1 MVMEMFKLLPACKD
15 YLWGGNK
22 LKTVFH
28 KSCDTEVLAE
38 TWELSCH
45 RDGNSIIANGAYQ
58 GKTLAEYIEGVGK
71 QALGTNCDR
80 FEEFPILIKFIDSKQ
95 PLSVQVHPDDKY
107 ALEHEGQYGKTEM
120 WYVIDCEEDA
130 FLYYGFK
137 NSISKEAFENHIK
150 DGTLEDVLNKVKVKK
165 GDVFFI
171 ESKTIHAIGSGI
183 TIAEIQQNSNVTYRV
198 FDYNRVGTDGKKR
211 ELHIDK
217 AIDVTN
223 LNFTGKQYSFG
234 NHIASCDIF
243 EVDKLEILSEKSVQ
257 VADEKSFHS
266 IIIIEGNGM
275 ITCNETTMEVKKGDS
290 IFIPAGLGEYTISG
304 ELEAIK
310 TVIPEKMKYTV
321 GVDIG
326 GTDIKIG
333 ILDKYNNI
341 VSKGICPTHAEKGA
355 TEVIKNI
362 ISAIDSIFENSGIDK
377 KDCTYIGIGCPGTI
391 DPQNGVV
398 IYSNNLAWSNVNLK
412 EEIEQATGL
421 DVYISND
428 ANCAALGE
436 VKAGFGG
443 KYKNAVVITLGTG
456 VGGGIIID
464 GKIFEGG
471 IGGAEIGHTL
481 IEKDGELC
489 TCGRRG
495 CLEAY
500 ASATALIR
508 QAKEAANLNQDSQLY
523 KMCGGNLQNMNGKI
537 PFDAAKAG
545 DKTAIDVIDQYT
557 DYLAEGIINMTNIFR
572 PEAIILS
579 GGISKQGEYLA
590 HILRNKVM
598 PNLFGG
604 TTSYLPEIECAV
616 LANDAGIAGAASLG

>member
-1 MVMEMFKLLPACKD
+1 MEMLKLLPACKD
-15 YLWGGNK
+15 YLWGGDK
-22 LKTVFH
+22 LKTVFN
-28 KSCDTEVLAE
+28 KSCNTDILAE

-45 RDGNSIIANGAYQ
+45 KDGNSVVANGTHQ
-58 GKTLAEYIEGVGK
+58 GKTLTEYIDTVGK
-71 QALGTNCDR
+71 QVLGTNCER
-80 FEEFPILIKFIDSKQ
+80 FEEFPILIKFIDSRQ
-95 PLSVQVHPDDKY
+95 PLSVQVHPDDQY
-107 ALEHEGQYGKTEM
+107 ALENEGQYGKTEM
-120 WYVIDCEEDA
+120 WYVVDCEEDA

-137 NSISKEAFENHIK
+137 NALSKEEFESHIK
-150 DGTLEDVLNKVKVKK
+150 DGTLEEVLNKVKVKK

-211 ELHIDK
+211 ELHIDR

-223 LNFTGKQYSFG
+223 LDFTGKKYSFDH
-234 NHIASCDIF
+234 HIGSCDIF
-243 EVDKLEILSEKSVQ
+243 EVDKIDIVSGVSVQ
-257 VADEKSFHS
+257 AADETSFHS
-266 IIIIEGNGM
+266 LIMIEGEGT
-275 ITCNETTMEVKKGDS
+275 ITYNEVTMEVKKGDS

-304 ELEAIK
+304 TLEVIK

-321 GVDIG
+321 GIDIG

-333 ILDKYNNI
+333 IVDKHHNI
-341 VSKGICPTHAEKGA
+341 VAKGVYPTQAEKGA
-355 TEVIKNI
+355 EGVIKNI
-362 ISAIDSIFENSGIDK
+362 VSAIDMIFEKSGIDK
-377 KDCTYIGIGCPGTI
+377 KDCTHIGIGCPGTI
-391 DPQNGVV
+391 DPQNGIV
-398 IYSNNLAWSNVNLK
+398 IYSNNLAWENIHLK
-412 EEIEQATGL
+412 EEIKQATGL

-436 VKAGFGG
+436 VKAGFRG

-456 VGGGIIID
+456 VGGGIVID
-464 GKIFEGG
+464 GKLFEGG

-481 IEKDGELC
+481 IEKDGVLC
-489 TCGRRG
+489 TCGRKG

-508 QAKEAANLNQDSQLY
+508 QAKEAANSNQESQLY
-523 KMCGGNLQNMNGKI
+523 KMCGGDIQNMNGKI

-545 DKTAIDVIDQYT
+545 DQTAIEVIERYT

-579 GGISKQGEYLA
+579 GGISKQGEYLT
-590 HILRNKVM
+590 HILKDKVM
-598 PNLFGG
+598 PHLFGG
-604 TTSYLPEIECAV
+604 ENSYLPEIECAV
-616 LANDAGIAGAASLG
+616 LANDAGIAGAASLS

>member
-1 MVMEMFKLLPACKD
+1 MEMLKLLPACKD

-45 RDGNSIIANGAYQ
+45 KDGNSTIANGDYQ
-58 GKTLAEYIEGVGK
+58 GKTLTEYIEAVGK
-71 QALGTNCDR
+71 QVLGTNCER

-95 PLSVQVHPDDKY
+95 PLSVQVHPDDQY

-137 NSISKEAFENHIK
+137 NALSKEEFESRIK
-150 DGTLEDVLNKVKVKK
+150 DGTLEEVLNKVKVKK

-211 ELHIDK
+211 ELHIDR

-223 LNFTGKQYSFG
+223 LDFTGKKYSFDH
-234 NHIASCDIF
+234 HIGSCDIF
-243 EVDKLEILSEKSVQ
+243 EVDKIDIVSGVSVQ
-257 VADEKSFHS
+257 AADETSFHS
-266 IIIIEGNGM
+266 LIMIEGEGT
-275 ITCNETTMEVKKGDS
+275 ITYNEVTMEVKKGDS

-304 ELEAIK
+304 TLEVIK

-321 GVDIG
+321 GIDIG

-333 ILDKYNNI
+333 IVDKHHNI
-341 VSKGICPTHAEKGA
+341 VAKGVYPTQAEKGA
-355 TEVIKNI
+355 EGVIKNI
-362 ISAIDSIFENSGIDK
+362 VSAIDMIFEKSGIDK
-377 KDCTYIGIGCPGTI
+377 KDCTHIGIGCPGTI
-391 DPQNGVV
+391 DPQNGIV
-398 IYSNNLAWSNVNLK
+398 IYSNNLAWENIHLK
-412 EEIEQATGL
+412 EEIKQATGL

-456 VGGGIIID
+456 VGGGIVID
-464 GKIFEGG
+464 GKLFEGG

-481 IEKDGELC
+481 IEKDGILC
-489 TCGRRG
+489 TCGRKG

-508 QAKEAANLNQDSQLY
+508 QAKEAVNSNQDSQLY
-523 KMCGGNLQNMNGKI
+523 KMCGGDIQNMNGKI

-545 DKTAIDVIDQYT
+545 DQTAIEVIERYT

-579 GGISKQGEYLA
+579 GGISKQGEYLT
-590 HILRNKVM
+590 HILKDKVM
-598 PNLFGG
+598 PHLFGAEN
-604 TTSYLPEIECAV
+604 SYLPEIECAV
-616 LANDAGIAGAASLG
+616 LANDAGIAGAASLS

>member
-1 MVMEMFKLLPACKD
+1 MEMLKLLPACKD

-45 RDGNSIIANGAYQ
+45 KDGNSTIANGDYQ
-58 GKTLAEYIEGVGK
+58 GKTLTEYIEAVGK
-71 QALGTNCDR
+71 QVLGTNCER

-95 PLSVQVHPDDKY
+95 PLSVQVHPDDQY

-137 NSISKEAFENHIK
+137 NALSKEEFESRIK
-150 DGTLEDVLNKVKVKK
+150 DGTLEEVLNKVKVKK

-211 ELHIDK
+211 ELHIDR

-223 LNFTGKQYSFG
+223 LDFTGKKYSFDH
-234 NHIASCDIF
+234 HIGSCDIF
-243 EVDKLEILSEKSVQ
+243 EVDKIDIVSGVSVQ
-257 VADEKSFHS
+257 AADETSFHS
-266 IIIIEGNGM
+266 LIMIEGEGT
-275 ITCNETTMEVKKGDS
+275 ITYNEVTMEVKKGDS

-304 ELEAIK
+304 TLEVIK

-321 GVDIG
+321 GIDIG

-333 ILDKYNNI
+333 IVDKHHNI
-341 VSKGICPTHAEKGA
+341 VAKGVYPTQAEKGA
-355 TEVIKNI
+355 EGVIKNI
-362 ISAIDSIFENSGIDK
+362 VSAIDMIFEKSGIDK
-377 KDCTYIGIGCPGTI
+377 KDCTHIGIGCPGTI
-391 DPQNGVV
+391 DPQNGIV
-398 IYSNNLAWSNVNLK
+398 IYSNNLAWENIHLK
-412 EEIEQATGL
+412 EEIKQATGL

-456 VGGGIIID
+456 VGGGIVID
-464 GKIFEGG
+464 GKLFEGG

-481 IEKDGELC
+481 IEKDGILC
-489 TCGRRG
+489 TCGRKG

-508 QAKEAANLNQDSQLY
+508 QAKEAVNSNQDSQLY
-523 KMCGGNLQNMNGKI
+523 KMCGGDIQNMNGKI

-545 DKTAIDVIDQYT
+545 DQTAIEVIERYT

-579 GGISKQGEYLA
+579 GGISKQGEYLT
-590 HILRNKVM
+590 HILKDKVM
-598 PNLFGG
+598 PHLFGG
-604 TTSYLPEIECAV
+604 ENSYLPEIECAV
-616 LANDAGIAGAASLG
+616 LANDAGIAGAASLS

>member
-1 MVMEMFKLLPACKD
+1 MEMLKLLPACKD

-45 RDGNSIIANGAYQ
+45 KDGNSIIANGNYE
-58 GKTLAEYIEGVGK
+58 GKTLAEYIDTVGK
-71 QALGTNCDR
+71 QVLGTHCER
-80 FEEFPILIKFIDSKQ
+80 FEEFPILIKLIDSKQ
-95 PLSVQVHPDDKY
+95 PLSVQVHPDDQY
-107 ALEHEGQYGKTEM
+107 ALKHEGQYGKTEM
-120 WYVIDCEEDA
+120 WYVIDCEEEA

-137 NSISKEAFENHIK
+137 NALSKEEFESRIK
-150 DGTLEDVLNKVKVKK
+150 DGTLEEVLNKVKVKK

-198 FDYNRVGTDGKKR
+198 FDYNRVGADGKKR

-223 LNFTGKQYSFG
+223 LDFTGKKYSFDH
-234 NHIASCDIF
+234 HIGSCDIF
-243 EVDKLEILSEKSVQ
+243 EVDKIDIVSGASVQ
-257 VADEKSFHS
+257 AADETSFHS
-266 IIIIEGNGM
+266 LIIIEGDGT
-275 ITCNETTMEVKKGDS
+275 ITYNEVTMEVKKGDS

-304 ELEAIK
+304 TLEVIK

-321 GVDIG
+321 GIDIG

-333 ILDKYNNI
+333 IVDKHHNI
-341 VSKGICPTHAEKGA
+341 VSKGVYPTQAEKGA
-355 TEVIKNI
+355 EGVIQNI
-362 ISAIDSIFENSGIDK
+362 ISAIDMIFEKSGIDK
-377 KDCTYIGIGCPGTI
+377 KDCTHIGIGCPGTI
-391 DPQNGVV
+391 DAQNGVV
-398 IYSNNLAWSNVNLK
+398 IYSNNLEWENIHLK
-412 EEIEQATGL
+412 EKINQATGL

-456 VGGGIIID
+456 VGGGIVID
-464 GKIFEGG
+464 GKLFEGG

-481 IEKDGELC
+481 IEKDGVLC
-489 TCGRRG
+489 TCGRKG

-508 QAKEAANLNQDSQLY
+508 QAKEAANSNQDSQLY
-523 KMCGGNLQNMNGKI
+523 KMCNGDIENMNGKI

-545 DKTAIDVIDQYT
+545 DKTAIDVIDKYT
-557 DYLAEGIINMTNIFR
+557 DYLAEGIVNMTNIFR

-579 GGISKQGEYLA
+579 GGISKQGEYLT
-590 HILRNKVM
+590 HILRSKVM

-604 TTSYLPEIECAV
+604 TSSYLPEIECAV